1 MASSITITVDG
12 SSKVLPLHKWRIY
25 RKSVRSRLVFRKGG
39 SSSSYRA
46 TRLFFECEWDHLPAT
61 EYALLVAVVDGIR
74 NGSTVKVT
82 TSTGLSYFD
91 NTCISG
97 GKFIDIED
105 DDLVESSGDFFE
117 FMPAKVTFVITT
129 AMGLTHST

>member
-1 MASSITITVDG
+1 MAASITVTVDG
-12 SSKVLPLHKWRIY
+12 SSKVLPLHRWRII
-25 RKSVRSRLVFRKGG
+25 RKSVRSRLAFRKGG

-46 TRLFFECEWDHLPAT
+46 TRLFFECEWEHLPST

-74 NGSTVKVT
+74 NGSAVKIT
-82 TSTGLSYFD
+82 TTTGLSYFD
-91 NTCISG
+91 NTAITG
-97 GKFIDIED
+97 GKYIDIED
-105 DDLVESSGDFFE
+105 DDLVESAGEFFE